1 MEIGR
6 IYKNFDWLK
15 NHFIIFAFESL
26 EMSLTNVYNLYRTME
41 EENVILSFKGIVTA
55 ELLTSVLHIMEA
67 KMDYMHE
74 TPRIKKKVFN
84 VLVECLQN
92 LYHHVDEN
100 QTQTTK
106 EQLERKSALVLIVK
120 EPGNFLIR
128 TGNYI
133 ENDKASELQQR
144 LNIINSMDKEGL
156 KVYYQNRLNDSTVST
171 KGTAGLGMIDIAR
184 KSGNK
189 LDFEI
194 LKINKESSFFCLNVK
209 ID

>member
-1 MEIGR
+1 
-6 IYKNFDWLK
+6 
-15 NHFIIFAFESL
+15 
-26 EMSLTNVYNLYRTME
+26 MSLTNVYNLYRTME

-55 ELLTSVLHIMEA
+55 ELLTSVLHIMET
-67 KMDYMHE
+67 KMESMHE

-92 LYHHVDEN
+92 LYHHVDESPSPA
-100 QTQTTK
+100 TK
-106 EQLERKSALVLIVK
+106 EHLERKSALVLIVK
-120 EPGNFLIR
+120 EKGNFLIR

-133 ENDKASELQQR
+133 DNDKAQELQKR

-156 KVYYQNRLNDSTVST
+156 KAYYQDSLNSSMVST

-189 LDFEI
+189 LDFEF
-194 LKINKESSFFCLNVK
+194 LKINEETSFFCLNVK